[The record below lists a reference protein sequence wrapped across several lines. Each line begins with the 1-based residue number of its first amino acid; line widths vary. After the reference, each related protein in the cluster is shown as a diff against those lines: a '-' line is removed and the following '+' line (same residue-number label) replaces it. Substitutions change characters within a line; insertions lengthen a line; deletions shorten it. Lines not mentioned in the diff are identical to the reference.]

1 MVLQYSIEFS
11 IIKEEKYDRNK
22 RIADRGYENC
32 IKK

>member
-22 RIADRGYENC
+22 AKNVTT
-32 IKK
+32 IKRYSV